1 MVGAV
6 APSPGQGPFTFTG
19 AKPGDDEVVLQSG
32 LRWYEASVD
41 LGKERANMVE
51 QQLRRRGIADPRVL
65 AAMGEV
71 PREAFVPDEHK
82 RHAYVDGALP
92 LSHGQTISQPL
103 MVAMSVEALQLEG
116 DETVLEIGAG
126 SGYQAAILSKLAKK
140 VYAIEIIPELVADA
154 RRVLES
160 LGIDNVE
167 VICGDGRKGWPDA
180 APYDGIVVAAAAED
194 VPPALIGQL
203 KEGGRLVIPVGGRW
217 GQSLQ
222 TSRKRGSELESE
234 ELCRCIFV
242 PLVYG
247 G

>member
-1 MVGAV
+1 M
-6 APSPGQGPFTFTG
+6 
-19 AKPGDDEVVLQSG
+19 
-32 LRWYEASVD
+32 D
-41 LGKERANMVE
+41 LDKERASMVE
-51 QQLRRRGIADPRVL
+51 HQLRRRGIADGRVL

-71 PREAFVPDEHK
+71 PREAFVPEANK
-82 RHAYVDGALP
+82 KQAYADGALP

-103 MVAMSVEALQLEG
+103 MVAMSVEALRLEG

-126 SGYQAAILSKLAKK
+126 SGYQAAILSKLARK

-154 RRVLES
+154 RRALDS
-160 LGIDNVE
+160 LGMDNVE
-167 VICGDGRKGWPDA
+167 IICADGRKGWPEG
-180 APYDGIVVAAAAED
+180 APYDGIVVAAAAEE
-194 VPPALIGQL
+194 VPSALTEQL

-222 TSRKRGSELESE
+222 ISRKRGDRLETE

-247 G
+247 S